1 MRHEAGQLYAAIRSR
16 AGDAFAEAQ
25 PDRRCAAGKEPDA
38 GSGGYDIPEP
48 QFFYI
53 ANKVSIQM
61 VLLGRKY
68 VPHWDKATPFDR
80 ADIISPLGLKNLI
93 KNRPNLQLAMEV
105 RYLTGVVPKLGGQSR
120 LSSRG

>member
-1 MRHEAGQLYAAIRSR
+1 
-16 AGDAFAEAQ
+16 
-25 PDRRCAAGKEPDA
+25 
-38 GSGGYDIPEP
+38 
-48 QFFYI
+48 
-53 ANKVSIQM
+53 M
-61 VLLGRKY
+61 VLLCRKY
-68 VPHWDKATPFDR
+68 VRHWDKATPFDR